1 MEDIGISNNNQY
13 TGDSL
18 SEMVKPPVLEDMG
31 KPAELFSEAFSTPAD
46 LSDFNKA
53 FENSAISTDRKS
65 IDKMFE
71 TKKQEKIKKGFAKA
85 VLLCALGVISSLL
98 MLMTSS
104 YNYIFAAVVFIFSL
118 LIFAKTTKLKALIML
133 LFFANVI
140 YSAINLF
147 NIIKKISELTSFF
160 PIISCSVVAIL
171 SLFICLSVI
180 TNENLTVYYE
190 SENKSNF

>member
-1 MEDIGISNNNQY
+1 MEDIGISSNSQY
-13 TGDSL
+13 TGNNL

-31 KPAELFSEAFSTPAD
+31 KPAELFSETFNKPAD
-46 LSDFNKA
+46 FSDFNNA
-53 FENSAISTDRKS
+53 FDNSAIDADKKS
-65 IDKMFE
+65 IDKVFE

-104 YNYIFAAVVFIFSL
+104 YNFIFAAVVFIFSL
-118 LIFAKTTKLKALIML
+118 LIFAKTTKLKTLIML
-133 LFFANVI
+133 LFFADVI

-160 PIISCSVVAIL
+160 PLISCSVVAIL
-171 SLFICLSVI
+171 SLIICLSVI
-180 TNENLTVYYE
+180 TNENLSAYYE
-190 SENKSNF
+190 SENKGNF

>member
-1 MEDIGISNNNQY
+1 MIVI
-13 TGDSL
+13 L
-18 SEMVKPPVLEDMG
+18 SC
-31 KPAELFSEAFSTPAD
+31 S
-46 LSDFNKA
+46 
-53 FENSAISTDRKS
+53 R
-65 IDKMFE
+65 
-71 TKKQEKIKKGFAKA
+71 KQEKIKIGFAKA

-180 TNENLTVYYE
+180 TNENLTAYYE

>member
-1 MEDIGISNNNQY
+1 MEDIGISSNSKY
-13 TGDSL
+13 TGDNL

-31 KPAELFSEAFSTPAD
+31 KPAELFSEAFNKPAD
-46 LSDFNKA
+46 FSDFNNA
-53 FENSAISTDRKS
+53 FNNSVSDADKKS
-65 IDKMFE
+65 IDKVFE

-133 LFFANVI
+133 LFFADVI

-160 PIISCSVVAIL
+160 PLISCSVVAIL
-171 SLFICLSVI
+171 SLIICLSVI
-180 TNENLTVYYE
+180 TNENLSVYYE
-190 SENKSNF
+190 SENKGNF

>member
-1 MEDIGISNNNQY
+1 MEDIGISNSNKY

-31 KPAELFSEAFSTPAD
+31 KPAELFSEAFNKPAD
-46 LSDFNKA
+46 FNNA
-53 FENSAISTDRKS
+53 FNNSVSNADKKS
-65 IDKMFE
+65 IDKVFE

-133 LFFANVI
+133 LFFADVI

-160 PIISCSVVAIL
+160 SLISCSVVAIL
-171 SLFICLSVI
+171 SLIICLSVI
-180 TNENLTVYYE
+180 TNENLSAYYE